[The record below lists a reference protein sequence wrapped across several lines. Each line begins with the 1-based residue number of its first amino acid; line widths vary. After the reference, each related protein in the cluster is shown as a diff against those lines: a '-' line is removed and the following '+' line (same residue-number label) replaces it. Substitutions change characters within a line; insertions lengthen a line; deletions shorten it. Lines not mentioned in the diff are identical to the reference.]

1 MRQIIYILFFILA
14 LLLSPLQAESA
25 QQTNSVKELI
35 EKVKRSSGDE
45 RRKAMNALK
54 LKLRTVSQESRT
66 EAMRELRK
74 SFASGTYDKGMS
86 HSGQSSSHQQIQ
98 QRMSAQH
105 QRNIQMQMKPGGGMP
120 THQRNGSAMPRYR
133 VPGGG
138 HP

>member
-25 QQTNSVKELI
+25 QQNNSVKELI

-54 LKLRTVSQESRT
+54 LKLRTVSQESRI
-66 EAMRELRK
+66 AALQELRK
-74 SFASGTYDKGMS
+74 SFASSVPHQTATIIRGNRQTLP
-86 HSGQSSSHQQIQ
+86 QQQIGTQ
-98 QRMSAQH
+98 VQNGIQRSV
-105 QRNIQMQMKPGGGMP
+105 RPGGGIP
-120 THQRNGSAMPRYR
+120 KGR
-133 VPGGG
+133 